1 MKKILFAFLFFSTSA
16 VYAQETFIN
25 NFIIKESLLQN
36 SKLAIIATDSL
47 GAPKENINGQY
58 TFSISGFT
66 QKLSFNNGIAIIPQ
80 QMDKS
85 SFVYIKHE
93 NDKGTHGKLLYV
105 FKKNGHLNPIVIN
118 TLYFILIPIII
129 IILAFAFKK
138 LIYFALILFLI
149 IIIFGYVNGLNFSIT
164 LETVFDYLKSLV

>member
-1 MKKILFAFLFFSTSA
+1 MKKILFAFLFFATSA
-16 VYAQETFIN
+16 VYGQETFIN

-105 FKKNGHLNPIVIN
+105 FKKDGHLNPFVIN

-149 IIIFGYVNGLNFSIT
+149 VIIFGYVNGLNFSIT
-164 LETVFDYLKSLV
+164 LETVFDYLKGLV